1 MKKISLLIVS
11 LIASLALC
19 CCSSDPTTEP
29 TIDSKPV
36 TVRINISTPTGSTA
50 SRSSGSLEWTDANAE
65 KGEMMNN
72 CFTIVVQ
79 HGIIKHLLVSEDYA
93 EEKSWVGTLTA
104 KIEPGETTFYSFA
117 NIKPEDVG
125 LDPNIDYS
133 TSNTPL
139 PADFDNKLYTVN
151 GNVLTAADFPGGI
164 PMSNKQTIEIKKN
177 TSDVDLEVIRMVAK
191 VKLKIT
197 NDTPNDIT
205 LKKVALTDITK
216 NETNNLYLL
225 PGKDNGTAVEPHINA
240 STAKEMFTI
249 NLDPEVVVKANT
261 TTPTIISFYVNES
274 IARMPNYFVV
284 SVKTDHATMNHRGA
298 LSNWNTI
305 SRNDYL
311 EIPIKLNDYRVRFKV
326 EQFTPIGVLPTVEQ
340 NDEMLTVRFKS
351 YG

>member
-1 MKKISLLIVS
+1 M
-11 LIASLALC
+11 
-19 CCSSDPTTEP
+19 
-29 TIDSKPV
+29 
-36 TVRINISTPTGSTA
+36 
-50 SRSSGSLEWTDANAE
+50 
-65 KGEMMNN
+65 
-72 CFTIVVQ
+72 
-79 HGIIKHLLVSEDYA
+79 
-93 EEKSWVGTLTA
+93 
-104 KIEPGETTFYSFA
+104 
-117 NIKPEDVG
+117 G

-216 NETNNLYLL
+216 NEANNLYLL

-240 STAKEMFTI
+240 SAAKEMFTI
-249 NLDPEVVVKANT
+249 NLNPEVVVKANT

-351 YG
+351 YGEFHLIPYVVRISDGVELKPGADTEGGWVFAGWQTLTLQPDGDGVCIYDRMPTPVPSRHTIEGVIGNRNGYAIHKVLIGINQLGYDIPYKVEIIKE